1 VDVEAMLHDGQPLMG
16 ALRWE
21 PERGSRL
28 LVVSRDSGDV
38 AATIPI
44 GQRYCLHLINS
55 FEADNRLMVDVIEY
69 DQPLYDQYQ
78 VVPDLFADVGEGYP
92 VRYDVDLN
100 TREVRERHEL
110 DYRLAPDFPSIDPR
124 RATRLYRDF
133 WMLGMSATGRP
144 GRKFFDQLVHA
155 DWAGANTCDVHQ
167 TPSMH
172 YLGGEP
178 IYIGDPS
185 DQRTGVVICQV
196 LDAEHGTGGFAI
208 FDARHVASGPVA
220 TLHLR
225 EPIPPLF
232 HAAFRRTRGPSIG
245 S

>member
-1 VDVEAMLHDGQPLMG
+1 
-16 ALRWE
+16 
-21 PERGSRL
+21 
-28 LVVSRDSGDV
+28 
-38 AATIPI
+38 
-44 GQRYCLHLINS
+44 
-55 FEADNRLMVDVIEY
+55 
-69 DQPLYDQYQ
+69 
-78 VVPDLFADVGEGYP
+78 
-92 VRYDVDLN
+92 
-100 TREVRERHEL
+100 
-110 DYRLAPDFPSIDPR
+110 
-124 RATRLYRDF
+124 
-133 WMLGMSATGRP
+133 MSATGCP

-155 DWAGANTCDVHQ
+155 DWAGANTCDIHQ

-220 TLHLR
+220 TLLLR